1 VILLS
6 APNINQ
12 GIKLNQAIYCRCS
25 LRRFSNKA
33 LNLDQI
39 SHLLWAGGGKAKFRR
54 TIPSAGATYPLEIY
68 LIVGENSVKDL
79 ESGGYLYLWEKHAL
93 ELKMEGDFRERLAR
107 ACLGQDFIARAPVS
121 ILITAEYERTTS
133 YYGKRGIRYVY
144 MEVGHCSQNIYLEAV
159 SLGLGTVVVGAFHDN
174 EIKKIF
180 ELREEPLALMPVG
193 YPE

>member
-1 VILLS
+1 
-6 APNINQ
+6 
-12 GIKLNQAIYCRCS
+12 
-25 LRRFSNKA
+25 
-33 LNLDQI
+33 
-39 SHLLWAGGGKAKFRR
+39 
-54 TIPSAGATYPLEIY
+54 
-68 LIVGENSVKDL
+68 
-79 ESGGYLYLWEKHAL
+79 
-93 ELKMEGDFRERLAR
+93 MEGDFRERLAR

-180 ELREEPLALMPVG
+180 ELRGEPLALMPVG